1 MRDGNKVICFVR
13 CPQHHVGKRQVC
25 QQLAFP
31 GHLAKPG
38 TVIVAQSGLGKN
50 GIDGGHHPFSVMR
63 ATASTEPEPQPTAI
77 GGAAAL

>member
-1 MRDGNKVICFVR
+1 
-13 CPQHHVGKRQVC
+13 
-25 QQLAFP
+25 
-31 GHLAKPG
+31 
-38 TVIVAQSGLGKN
+38 LGKN